1 VVDMKAIMIS
11 GRTLAQGASCESKM
25 SKDFFQVV
33 SVCYLSE
40 ADYKTLNLEEGKNVL
55 IRNQF
60 GQAIFSAHTDKG
72 LPNGMI
78 FIPMGP
84 WANILIGPDTGGC
97 GMPKFKGVEVEVSP
111 TDSPILD
118 IRALFKNI
126 GGVVG

>member
-1 VVDMKAIMIS
+1 MVDMKAIMIS

-25 SKDFFQVV
+25 SKDFFQVA

-40 ADYKTLNLEEGKNVL
+40 PDYKTLNLEEGKNVL

-72 LPNGMI
+72 LPTGII